1 MSHEYELLPTEG
13 ASSAATTRRRAPTTT
28 SKLLSVLK
36 LRHFRPVQ
44 LLYALP
50 PLVLLVFTVDYLQK
64 GEAPGL
70 RYDTA
75 GLAYL
80 DVVSQRGE
88 HPILRLIARGRRL
101 AAELEEKQG
110 RILSL
115 QDAVNDYK
123 EAFGMMPPE
132 GFEGW

>member
-50 PLVLLVFTVDYLQK
+50 PLVLLVFAVDYLQ
-64 GEAPGL
+64 GAETPSL
-70 RYDTA
+70 RYDPA

-80 DVVSQRGE
+80 DVISRRGQN
-88 HPILRLIARGRRL
+88 PILDLIARGRKL
-101 AAELEEKQG
+101 AAKLEVKRG
-110 RILSL
+110 RVLSL
-115 QDAVNDYK
+115 QDAVDDYK